1 MIYRP
6 YESRDHLGGTQD
18 LYAFESS
25 PYGASVVRHP
35 YSYGAPDQYELAV
48 IEFVDAE
55 RSDWSICYDTPIT
68 NDVVGHLT
76 PEEVQETLAQIDA
89 LRGV

>member
-6 YESRDHLGGTQD
+6 FESNPHRGGTQD
-18 LYAFESS
+18 LYAFEGSH
-25 PYGASVVRHP
+25 YGASVIRHSG
-35 YSYGAPDQYELAV
+35 SYGYPNNYELAV

-76 PEEVQETLAQIDA
+76 PEEVQTTLAQIDA